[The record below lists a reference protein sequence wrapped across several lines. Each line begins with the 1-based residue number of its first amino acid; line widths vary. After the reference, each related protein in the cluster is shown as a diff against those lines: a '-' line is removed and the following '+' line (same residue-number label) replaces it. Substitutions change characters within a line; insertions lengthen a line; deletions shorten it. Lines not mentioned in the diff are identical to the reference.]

1 MKNSFSPQ
9 FTNGKM
15 KNIPIIW
22 KKTPDDDDTRKKTK
36 MDEFDDL

>member
-1 MKNSFSPQ
+1 
-9 FTNGKM
+9 M

-36 MDEFDDL
+36 MDEFDDLQQKLFQDFSQF